1 MAAILTAIAKK
12 RRKHRKSW
20 IMQTLKQIQGMAIM
34 SVYML
39 IKGLAIFFFINYG
52 IFIFSLS
59 KNDITDFQ
67 LKLRYYSGF
76 MFILFGLS
84 LLFWGR

>member
-1 MAAILTAIAKK
+1 
-12 RRKHRKSW
+12 
-20 IMQTLKQIQGMAIM
+20 M